1 MNKKAPGLFK
11 IELGGK
17 IIKEFCTL
25 REKAWA
31 YLMDND
37 RQHKKAKGTKKCVTK
52 RRLMFKNYT
61 DSLFNNKIILKS
73 QQVFRSNH
81 CIHCRN

>member
-1 MNKKAPGLFK
+1 MNKNVPGLFK

-37 RQHKKAKGTKKCVTK
+37 R
-52 RRLMFKNYT
+52 
-61 DSLFNNKIILKS
+61 
-73 QQVFRSNH
+73 
-81 CIHCRN
+81 